1 MKKDDHGKVV
11 PVQTMTFRE
20 TDDSLHLAEKQLKA
34 FPQIHVE
41 NCTKFQDARQR
52 ILLNSSNTAT
62 LFAANVRY
70 HKSCYQAFR
79 APSQKK
85 SQSQEMY
92 CPERNYIDELAD
104 VIEYLVVLKREVYTL
119 RQLRELYANV
129 KGVGVDSIR
138 SIDIKI

>member
-1 MKKDDHGKVV
+1 
-11 PVQTMTFRE
+11 
-20 TDDSLHLAEKQLKA
+20 
-34 FPQIHVE
+34 
-41 NCTKFQDARQR
+41 
-52 ILLNSSNTAT
+52 
-62 LFAANVRY
+62 
-70 HKSCYQAFR
+70 
-79 APSQKK
+79 
-85 SQSQEMY
+85 MY